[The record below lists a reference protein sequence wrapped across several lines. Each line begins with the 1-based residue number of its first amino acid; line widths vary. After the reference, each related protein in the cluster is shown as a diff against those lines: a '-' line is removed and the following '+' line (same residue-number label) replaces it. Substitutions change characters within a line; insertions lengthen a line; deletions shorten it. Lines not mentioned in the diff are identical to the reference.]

1 MSAISSIQSGTPDP
15 STQLANGANSAL
27 GKDDFLKLFIA
38 QLQHQDPS
46 SPMDANQSMEQ
57 MASFSMVEQLT
68 NLSAQQTKMAQS
80 TAQASAVA
88 LIGRTV
94 TWTDASKATHT
105 GAVER
110 VSTIGGKTSLTV
122 SGTDGVDPS
131 SITQVA

>member
-1 MSAISSIQSGTPDP
+1 MSAIPGIQTGTPDP
-15 STQLANGANSAL
+15 KSQTTTTGNAVMD
-27 GKDDFLKLFIA
+27 KDDFLKLFIA

-46 SPMDANQSMEQ
+46 SPMDANQSMDQ

-68 NLSAQQTKMAQS
+68 NLSSAQT
-80 TAQASAVA
+80 QASAVG

-94 TWTDASKATHT
+94 TWKDRSGALHT

-110 VSTIGGKTSLTV
+110 VATAGGSTTLTV
-122 SGTDGVDPS
+122 DGTGNVTPS